1 MNLSQETCCHERMHK
16 MHTGSYTFGGKEHE
30 TEKLVKTVI
39 LVLSAAMI
47 GGCGA
52 QGSNQGDSQ
61 AVQETSAAVS
71 ESQSS
76 SDGAYEPVTIV
87 NGEREITFTKMP
99 QKVLCANL
107 YAAENMVMLGL
118 GDRVVGRIAPANPAE
133 RPLPE
138 LEDEF
143 AAIPEVEKSHENAVA
158 LGTDLVIGQV
168 SAFKESAW
176 GSYDQLESK
185 GIQCLTIT
193 GTIVPD
199 ETVEHIYT
207 DIENLGKIF
216 KVEDRAEELIED
228 IRSQIEETQKQFL
241 LYRRMKNRRYLFLI
255 HLREMKFT
263 QPQRDCRAT

>member
-1 MNLSQETCCHERMHK
+1 MKQK
-16 MHTGSYTFGGKEHE
+16 
-30 TEKLVKTVI
+30 KLVKTVI

-138 LEDEF
+138 LLRF
-143 AAIPEVEKSHENAVA
+143 
-158 LGTDLVIGQV
+158 
-168 SAFKESAW
+168 
-176 GSYDQLESK
+176 
-185 GIQCLTIT
+185 
-193 GTIVPD
+193 
-199 ETVEHIYT
+199 
-207 DIENLGKIF
+207 
-216 KVEDRAEELIED
+216 
-228 IRSQIEETQKQFL
+228 
-241 LYRRMKNRRYLFLI
+241 RRWRNPMKMQWL
-255 HLREMKFT
+255 
-263 QPQRDCRAT
+263 

>member
-1 MNLSQETCCHERMHK
+1 MKQK
-16 MHTGSYTFGGKEHE
+16 
-30 TEKLVKTVI
+30 KLVKTVI

-118 GDRVVGRIAPANPAE
+118 GDRVVAVSYTHLT
-133 RPLPE
+133 LP
-138 LEDEF
+138 
-143 AAIPEVEKSHENAVA
+143 
-158 LGTDLVIGQV
+158 T
-168 SAFKESAW
+168 
-176 GSYDQLESK
+176 
-185 GIQCLTIT
+185 T
-193 GTIVPD
+193 
-199 ETVEHIYT
+199 
-207 DIENLGKIF
+207 
-216 KVEDRAEELIED
+216 
-228 IRSQIEETQKQFL
+228 
-241 LYRRMKNRRYLFLI
+241 
-255 HLREMKFT
+255 
-263 QPQRDCRAT
+263 

>member
-1 MNLSQETCCHERMHK
+1 MKQK
-16 MHTGSYTFGGKEHE
+16 
-30 TEKLVKTVI
+30 KLVKTVI

-118 GDRVVGRIAPANPAE
+118 GRPCSWTYCSGESGRAPSSRVGGRICC
-133 RPLPE
+133 
-138 LEDEF
+138 D
-143 AAIPEVEKSHENAVA
+143 S
-158 LGTDLVIGQV
+158 GG
-168 SAFKESAW
+168 
-176 GSYDQLESK
+176 
-185 GIQCLTIT
+185 
-193 GTIVPD
+193 
-199 ETVEHIYT
+199 
-207 DIENLGKIF
+207 GKI
-216 KVEDRAEELIED
+216 
-228 IRSQIEETQKQFL
+228 
-241 LYRRMKNRRYLFLI
+241 
-255 HLREMKFT
+255 
-263 QPQRDCRAT
+263 P

>member
-1 MNLSQETCCHERMHK
+1 MKQK
-16 MHTGSYTFGGKEHE
+16 
-30 TEKLVKTVI
+30 KLVKTVI

-118 GDRVVGRIAPANPAE
+118 GDRVVGRIAYGESGRAPSSRVGGRICCDSGGGE
-133 RPLPE
+133 
-138 LEDEF
+138 
-143 AAIPEVEKSHENAVA
+143 IP
-158 LGTDLVIGQV
+158 
-168 SAFKESAW
+168 
-176 GSYDQLESK
+176 
-185 GIQCLTIT
+185 
-193 GTIVPD
+193 
-199 ETVEHIYT
+199 
-207 DIENLGKIF
+207 
-216 KVEDRAEELIED
+216 
-228 IRSQIEETQKQFL
+228 
-241 LYRRMKNRRYLFLI
+241 
-255 HLREMKFT
+255 
-263 QPQRDCRAT
+263 

>member
-1 MNLSQETCCHERMHK
+1 MKQK
-16 MHTGSYTFGGKEHE
+16 
-30 TEKLVKTVI
+30 KLVKTVI
-39 LVLSAAMI
+39 LVLSAALI

-133 RPLPE
+133 QPSSRVGGRCCDSGGGE
-138 LEDEF
+138 
-143 AAIPEVEKSHENAVA
+143 IP
-158 LGTDLVIGQV
+158 
-168 SAFKESAW
+168 
-176 GSYDQLESK
+176 
-185 GIQCLTIT
+185 
-193 GTIVPD
+193 
-199 ETVEHIYT
+199 
-207 DIENLGKIF
+207 
-216 KVEDRAEELIED
+216 
-228 IRSQIEETQKQFL
+228 
-241 LYRRMKNRRYLFLI
+241 
-255 HLREMKFT
+255 
-263 QPQRDCRAT
+263 

>member
-1 MNLSQETCCHERMHK
+1 MKQK
-16 MHTGSYTFGGKEHE
+16 
-30 TEKLVKTVI
+30 KLVKTVI

-138 LEDEF
+138 L
-143 AAIPEVEKSHENAVA
+143 S
-158 LGTDLVIGQV
+158 
-168 SAFKESAW
+168 
-176 GSYDQLESK
+176 
-185 GIQCLTIT
+185 
-193 GTIVPD
+193 
-199 ETVEHIYT
+199 
-207 DIENLGKIF
+207 
-216 KVEDRAEELIED
+216 
-228 IRSQIEETQKQFL
+228 
-241 LYRRMKNRRYLFLI
+241 LI
-255 HLREMKFT
+255 HISEPTRPLNI
-263 QPQRDCRAT
+263 A